1 MEIDYNRKNLHKN
14 MIWNPIIGK
23 KKIKQN
29 LKVAVH
35 TRDISFDIKCTS
47 KNGINETL

>member
-1 MEIDYNRKNLHKN
+1 MESNYRKKENKAKPKSSH
-14 MIWNPIIGK
+14 
-23 KKIKQN
+23 
-29 LKVAVH
+29 VH

>member
-1 MEIDYNRKNLHKN
+1 MESNH
-14 MIWNPIIGK
+14 K
-23 KKIKQN
+23 KKKKKKKQN

-35 TRDISFDIKCTS
+35 TRGISFDIKCTS